1 MRKEHYKEF
10 NKEVDFDTPQVNS
23 QYGKILRLM
32 QRYSGDNSSVDS
44 GLMLTGA
51 FYIPK
56 KEEIIP
62 CLFGTLY
69 NGKIFSEIEYSK
81 SQIQENANLRVK
93 SWCKNKRTL
102 DKFVLDLGKAFS

>member
-1 MRKEHYKEF
+1 MRKDHYKEF
-10 NKEVDFDTPQVNS
+10 NKEVDFETFKVNA

-32 QRYSGDNSSVDS
+32 QKYSGDNSVVDS
-44 GLMLTGA
+44 GLMLTGT
-51 FYIPK
+51 FYKPG
-56 KEEIIP
+56 KEEVTP

-69 NGKIFSEIEYSK
+69 NGGIFSEIEYSK

-102 DKFVLDLGKAFS
+102 DKFISDLGKAFP

>member
-1 MRKEHYKEF
+1 MRKDYYKEF
-10 NKEVDFDTPQVNS
+10 NKEVDFDTSQVNF

-44 GLMLTGA
+44 GLMLTGI
-51 FYIPK
+51 FYKPGK
-56 KEEIIP
+56 DEVTP
-62 CLFGTLY
+62 HLFGTLY
-69 NGKIFSEIEYSK
+69 NGKIFSEVEYSK

-102 DKFVLDLGKAFS
+102 DKFISDLGKSLS